1 MVKKVVVAVLLLGL
15 PASPES
21 AGTASTLM
29 AVTQATVSEVPQE
42 PAAVGYLRLDK
53 RHPDG
58 AEGLQDFTSNFS
70 ADHALQRLAQIRSF
84 LASFRDLTDQVRRQ
98 LSPTQLQTLG
108 NTGRE
113 IQTIGFHN
121 IPLTV
126 EGTLLK
132 QDYLLKQAQYQLA
145 LLRLERGDIS
155 AQELVKARSAYAA
168 ATSRFQTFWDTKKPT
183 D

>member
-1 MVKKVVVAVLLLGL
+1 MVKKVAVAVFSLGL
-15 PASPES
+15 LASPES
-21 AGTASTLM
+21 GRTAPIM
-29 AVTQATVSEVPQE
+29 NVTQATVSEVPQE
-42 PAAVGYLRLDK
+42 PSAVGYLRLNK

-58 AEGLQDFTSNFS
+58 AEGPQDFTSNFS
-70 ADHALQRLAQIRSF
+70 ADQALQRLAQMRSF
-84 LASFRDLTDQVRRQ
+84 LASFRDLTDQVRHQ
-98 LSPTQLQTLG
+98 VSATQLQTLG
-108 NTGRE
+108 NTGRD

-132 QDYLLKQAQYQLA
+132 QEYQLRQAQYQLA
-145 LLRLERGDIS
+145 QLRLERGDIS
-155 AQELVKARSAYAA
+155 AQELAKARSAYAA